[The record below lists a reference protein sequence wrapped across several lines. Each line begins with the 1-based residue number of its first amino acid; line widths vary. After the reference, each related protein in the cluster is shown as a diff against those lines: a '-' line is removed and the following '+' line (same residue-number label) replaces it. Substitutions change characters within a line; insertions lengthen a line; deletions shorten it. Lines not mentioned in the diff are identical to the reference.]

1 MNIRT
6 PTANLL
12 AIERHFAAPPPF
24 VFALWSRP
32 SLVSAWWGPAGHHL
46 STCEMDF
53 RPGGRWRF
61 DMARDGVDHAIHGV
75 YHEIVADRRLQFSY
89 HFDAFDVHSV
99 VSVRL
104 AAEGDGSRLAFL
116 QTGFP
121 DDHHRD
127 GHGGGWTSTFD
138 ILQDLLLKLHGVGSV
153 YPSLPERQTS
163 GVAADLAEAR
173 RRHDAEQG
181 VDRP

>member
-1 MNIRT
+1 MNIRAAS
-6 PTANLL
+6 ANLL
-12 AIERHFAAPPPF
+12 AMERHFAAPPPF
-24 VFALWSRP
+24 VFALWSQP
-32 SLVSAWWGPAGHHL
+32 SLVAAWWGPADHHL
-46 STCEMDF
+46 TACEIDF

-61 DMARDGVDHAIHGV
+61 NMARDGADHWIHGV
-75 YHEIVADRRLQFSY
+75 YHEIAPDDRLVFSY
-89 HFDAFDVHSV
+89 HFDEFDVHSV

-104 AAEGDGSRLAFL
+104 AAEGDGTRLTFL

-121 DDHHRD
+121 DHGHRD

-153 YPSLPERQTS
+153 YPALPARQVT

-173 RRHDAEQG
+173 RRHDEERAAA
-181 VDRP
+181 RT